1 MEIGLSEEKIAEM
14 FNLTPKENCC
24 NCIAIVLYSTGDINR
39 LYDYLYSMKK
49 SLDNVSNKLEDFIVR
64 FYLDKSI
71 FSVIYETYKQ
81 NEIYFR
87 GNNLVILIPEDKR
100 LLLIKLVK
108 IFNMLKYIYNHPC
121 AEIFL
126 YFCKNIIDNNLLE
139 KIRIFRFLPMIE
151 DDVNIF
157 VCREADGFVSYVD
170 CHNIKLF
177 SRNTENKIAMFYNLT
192 TDFLYLRDKTEL
204 HYSEW
209 LNIYEDIK
217 TYYKLTH
224 GDENIKKYI
233 DTLSTQ
239 TIEEI
244 MKYTSVRKNYEPIQL
259 IDILAGSFCI
269 KIKFNSAYLYETIKL
284 LYSKLDCLADEF
296 LKHKYSDKVDI
307 VKIGFDEML
316 LEELFFPLIS
326 YNYNEHIDR
335 YNAKKNL
342 ENLFEL
348 VVKNRKIDTTNVYDI
363 TKFTYEYRRY
373 LTYTE
378 SVFRSLPKLLLKQE
392 EYETYSKTLSGFNIN
407 DIILQPYL
415 LDMLF
420 KYKLKEEEKDKY
432 YSYGIHLSNITFR
445 ESLEKDRLYSAIY
458 PQHDYLY
465 INYEK
470 KYLKYKNKYLKLS
483 NKYK

>member
-100 LLLIKLVK
+100 LLLTKLVK

-224 GDENIKKYI
+224 GDENIKISPHMDDYKYI
-233 DTLSTQ
+233 
-239 TIEEI
+239 
-244 MKYTSVRKNYEPIQL
+244 
-259 IDILAGSFCI
+259 
-269 KIKFNSAYLYETIKL
+269 
-284 LYSKLDCLADEF
+284 
-296 LKHKYSDKVDI
+296 
-307 VKIGFDEML
+307 
-316 LEELFFPLIS
+316 
-326 YNYNEHIDR
+326 
-335 YNAKKNL
+335 
-342 ENLFEL
+342 
-348 VVKNRKIDTTNVYDI
+348 
-363 TKFTYEYRRY
+363 
-373 LTYTE
+373 LTY
-378 SVFRSLPKLLLKQE
+378 
-392 EYETYSKTLSGFNIN
+392 
-407 DIILQPYL
+407 
-415 LDMLF
+415 
-420 KYKLKEEEKDKY
+420 
-432 YSYGIHLSNITFR
+432 
-445 ESLEKDRLYSAIY
+445 
-458 PQHDYLY
+458 
-465 INYEK
+465 
-470 KYLKYKNKYLKLS
+470 
-483 NKYK
+483 